1 MAELFGFSIQRTQKD
16 VGNRE
21 VKTFTDPTPDD
32 GAIDIAGGGF
42 FSSILDTDGRER
54 NELDLI
60 RRYRDI
66 SMQAECDAAIEDIV
80 NEGIVSNLNDIPVNI
95 DLINIPYSDKIKR
108 RIRDEFSEVLRLL
121 NFNEKGHDIFRRW
134 YVDGRL
140 YYHKV
145 IDNKD
150 PQRGIQQLRFI
161 DPTKIRK
168 VRETKKDPD
177 PKNNGVEMITKVE
190 EYFIYNPKGFS
201 SAGTQGSNQGI
212 RIAADSI
219 VYVPSGL
226 LDGNSGRVISY
237 LHKAIK
243 PVNQLRM
250 IEDAIVIYRI
260 SRAPER
266 KIFYIDVGNLPKIK
280 AEQYLKDV
288 MNRYRNKLVYDAS
301 TGEIRDDRNHM
312 SMLEDYWLPRREGGR
327 GTEITTL
334 PGGSNLGEIDDIKY
348 FQRKLYR
355 SLNVPISRMEA
366 ESGFSLGRSSEITRD
381 ELKFT
386 KFVQRIRKKFSPL
399 FTDLLRTNLLLK
411 GVIAPQDWPRMQEHI
426 QYDYMEDGHF
436 AELKD
441 AELLN
446 DRITTLGN
454 IQSYIGTFFSKEYVL
469 RKVLHM
475 TDAEV
480 QEIRDQIKH
489 ELSVDPI
496 DGGLILPD
504 SVDGVTRHDDAAIA
518 AALQIAQTKKVEAE
532 TEKASSDSR
541 SGARLKLA
549 QSKKAEAD
557 AEKAIADADLK
568 DATVRAKLK
577 APLTPPT
584 GPGDEPAEV
593 PVSKTKDTK
602 NGGKNE

>member
-1 MAELFGFSIQRTQKD
+1 MAELFGFSIQKSQKD
-16 VGNRE
+16 QGLSG
-21 VKTFTDPTPDD
+21 KTFTDPTPDD
-32 GAIDIAGGGF
+32 GAIEIAGGGF
-42 FSSILDTDGRER
+42 FSSVLDTDGRER
-54 NELDLI
+54 SDIDLI

-66 SMQAECDAAIEDIV
+66 SMQTECDAAVEDIV
-80 NEGIVSNLNDIPVNI
+80 NEGIISNLNDIPVNI
-95 DLINIPYSDKIKR
+95 DLTNIPYPDKIKK
-108 RIRDEFSEVLRLL
+108 RIRAEFMEVLRLL

-150 PQRGIQQLRFI
+150 PQRGLTQLRFI

-168 VRETKKDPD
+168 VRETTKAPSVDQ
-177 PKNNGVEMITKVE
+177 NGVEMIAKVD
-190 EYFIYNPKGFS
+190 EYFIYSDKGFAS
-201 SAGTQGSNQGI
+201 VGSQGNNQGI
-212 RIAADSI
+212 KISADSI

-226 LDGNSGRVISY
+226 LDSNSGRVISH

-266 KIFYIDVGNLPKIK
+266 RIFYIDVGNLPKIK

-312 SMLEDYWLPRREGGR
+312 SMLEDFWLPRREGGR
-327 GTEITTL
+327 GTEIATL
-334 PGGSNLGEIDDIKY
+334 PGGSNLGEIDDIVY

-355 SLNVPISRMEA
+355 SLNVPISRLEA
-366 ESGFSLGRSSEITRD
+366 ENGFSMGRASEITRD

-386 KFVQRIRKKFSPL
+386 KFVQRIRKKFVPL
-399 FTDLLRTNLLLK
+399 FTDLLKTNLLLK
-411 GVIAPQDWPRMQEHI
+411 GVISPEDWPRMQEHI
-426 QYDYMEDGHF
+426 QYDFMEDGHF

-446 DRITTLGN
+446 DRIQTLDS

-469 RKVLHM
+469 RKVLNM
-475 TDAEV
+475 TDAEIEEMRV
-480 QEIRDQIKH
+480 QMKK
-489 ELSVDPI
+489 ELETDPL
-496 DGGLILPD
+496 DGGINMPD
-504 SVDGVTRHDDAAIA
+504 GGDGITRYPQDGDGGVIAPEQMPDYEDPAQDGKPDDD
-518 AALQIAQTKKVEAE
+518 QKF
-532 TEKASSDSR
+532 
-541 SGARLKLA
+541 
-549 QSKKAEAD
+549 
-557 AEKAIADADLK
+557 
-568 DATVRAKLK
+568 
-577 APLTPPT
+577 
-584 GPGDEPAEV
+584 
-593 PVSKTKDTK
+593 
-602 NGGKNE
+602 NGGK